1 MFNKKERR
9 EKKEKKEQEKKEQQ
23 EEEERRKNA
32 PFRYFDI
39 NYQGDIEE
47 FKKLLKKKIS
57 FDFKDMGNNTIY
69 LKVKKED
76 FETFSLNIQAF
87 KQQSTTIKSY
97 QEISEE
103 VYKGA
108 LLSLDKMI
116 Q

>member
-32 PFRYFDI
+32 PFRFFDI
-39 NYQGDIEE
+39 TYEGDIEE

-69 LKVKKED
+69 LKVKQED
-76 FETFSLNIQAF
+76 FEVFSLNIQAAQ
-87 KQQSTTIKSY
+87 QQSTTIKKY

-103 VYKGA
+103 IYKGA

-116 Q
+116 K

>member
-1 MFNKKERR
+1 
-9 EKKEKKEQEKKEQQ
+9 
-23 EEEERRKNA
+23 
-32 PFRYFDI
+32 
-39 NYQGDIEE
+39 
-47 FKKLLKKKIS
+47 
-57 FDFKDMGNNTIY
+57 MGNNTIY

>member
-9 EKKEKKEQEKKEQQ
+9 EKKEKKEQEKREQE

-32 PFRYFDI
+32 PLRYFDI
-39 NYQGDIEE
+39 TYQGDIEE

-76 FETFSLNIQAF
+76 YETFSLNIQAF
-87 KQQSTTIKSY
+87 KQQSSTIKSY

-116 Q
+116 K

>member
-23 EEEERRKNA
+23 EEEEKRKNA
-32 PFRYFDI
+32 PYRFFDI
-39 NYQGDIEE
+39 TYEGDIEE

-69 LKVKKED
+69 LKVKQED
-76 FETFSLNIQAF
+76 YETFSLNIQAAQ
-87 KQQSTTIKSY
+87 QQSTTIKKY

-116 Q
+116 H